1 MENGV
6 LIKPLLEKADNFLQ
20 LALDFVVIVLE
31 SLSGVV
37 GVVELDLE
45 EVCSLANPERVDDAE
60 RVAYIVDKPVLIAGP
75 LALQPMCGALPM
87 MVVIV
92 IGEWRIVSPKRDHMT
107 ENDDDDREVAHLSFE
122 ARDQCLLPC
131 VKVEG
136 VRSHIRERHRMGAAV
151 CTIYGLWY

>member
-20 LALDFVVIVLE
+20 LALDSVVIVLE

-60 RVAYIVDKPVLIAGP
+60 HVAYIVDKPVLGLTCAGVVLGFFFFKVSGCRIAGP
-75 LALQPMCGALPM
+75 LAFQPMCGALPLVIPPGHWGKKNM
-87 MVVIV
+87 MEQRT
-92 IGEWRIVSPKRDHMT
+92 G
-107 ENDDDDREVAHLSFE
+107 DDEM
-122 ARDQCLLPC
+122 
-131 VKVEG
+131 K
-136 VRSHIRERHRMGAAV
+136 
-151 CTIYGLWY
+151 